1 MNRLTLLGMLA
12 GALTTI
18 AFAPQAIKSWRTRHT
33 KDVSL
38 GMFSIMC
45 LGIAL
50 WIVYGAL
57 LGDLPIILANS
68 VTLALA
74 GSILAL
80 KIRYG

>member
-1 MNRLTLLGMLA
+1 MSGITLLGALA
-12 GALTTI
+12 GVLTTA
-18 AFAPQAIKSWRTRHT
+18 AFVPQTIRSWRTRQT
-33 KDVSL
+33 KDISL

-45 LGIAL
+45 VGIAL

-74 GSILAL
+74 ASILIL

>member
-1 MNRLTLLGMLA
+1 MNRLTLIGMLA

-18 AFAPQAIKSWRTRHT
+18 AFAPQAIKSWRTRQT

-74 GSILAL
+74 ASILAL